1 MKIDHLSDKT
11 SSLRWNDK
19 PKKDS
24 IVISIERKTV
34 CILGLIIRQ
43 CVARLPFKR
52 KRYRFGNRRP
62 GGDSGTNLQRWRIYE
77 GL

>member
-1 MKIDHLSDKT
+1 
-11 SSLRWNDK
+11 
-19 PKKDS
+19 
-24 IVISIERKTV
+24 VISIERKTV